1 MMAAVAA
8 RSGPFQEQIVLLIQT
23 RVEQINR
30 PSRRDCEMTP
40 RESLH
45 FLRSS
50 KGDGN
55 CGDGVTWLLFVDAV
69 EQRSL

>member
-1 MMAAVAA
+1 
-8 RSGPFQEQIVLLIQT
+8 
-23 RVEQINR
+23 
-30 PSRRDCEMTP
+30 MTP